1 MPGQCWNLSTCFVS
15 ETGDDPNQ
23 KSTNQGGDFFNE
35 QKVPR
40 QKLMT

>member
-1 MPGQCWNLSTCFVS
+1 LLEICLDNAG